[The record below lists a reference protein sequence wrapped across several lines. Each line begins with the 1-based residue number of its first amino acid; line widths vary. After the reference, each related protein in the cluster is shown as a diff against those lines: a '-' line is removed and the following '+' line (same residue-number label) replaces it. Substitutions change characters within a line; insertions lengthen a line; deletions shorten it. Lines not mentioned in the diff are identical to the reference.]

1 MRKFKLL
8 LIAFIIIKITAEAV
22 PAYRSARIFNQSD
35 GNKVVYYLLGD
46 EHYHAYYTTDGYML
60 TLDSAGRN
68 MCYAVQDK
76 DETILT
82 SNHLAHNVLARA
94 PEEKLFVSTLNK
106 IDFNIVYQKKA
117 KLNSRKKVLA
127 TDFPKSGNVRGLVLL
142 VEFSDNSFSE
152 DNPRDLFYRQLND
165 SNYTE
170 NGATGSAKY
179 YFKDQSMNN
188 FNPTFDVYGPIKLK
202 KSITYYGT
210 NNSAGTDMNTAD
222 MVVEACKYAH
232 DSLGVD
238 FSKYDYN
245 NDGNVDFVYI
255 KYAGY
260 GESYG
265 APSYTI
271 WPHASNINDWYRHL
285 TLDDKSI
292 GRYACSCELRGTT
305 GSDIDNIGT
314 FCHEFGHVLGLPDFY
329 NTSGG
334 TNQVGVWSI
343 MDYGCYNNKSRT
355 PPAYSAFERCS
366 LGWLKYTDIDTPADY
381 MELPELTANNFAYR
395 LTTDKD
401 NEYFILENRQQ
412 KGWDAALPATGM
424 MITHVDY
431 SSSAWANNTVNTN
444 SSHPRYTLEPADNNN
459 SNTEESYKGDLY
471 PGVTNNTS
479 FTDGTTPNS
488 LQWDGTPTKK
498 GVSGIQN
505 SNGIVSFGFM
515 MEKLKTPLALDA
527 SEVTENSFVANWE
540 SVDHVK
546 EYVLTVKKTLPDSLK
561 PLPLSEDFS
570 KMTEGNYPTANSTN
584 ISDSIDHY
592 MSNEGWT
599 GDYIYQAGGKCRIG
613 DYQKSGK
620 ITTPMIDLSRD
631 STFTVA
637 FKARAFTGKTLNYYV
652 SYLDAS
658 NNDNVIQK
666 TSFKGNSTDK
676 DIILVLKGGVKQ
688 AKISISTQNERLFI
702 DEFRVL
708 RGTVDSAKV
717 WETTNPQYVFNKL
730 TDTSYKITNLEP
742 GFTYTYTVQAL
753 SSDSLYNSN
762 VSNNIIVTISN
773 NTGITL
779 NKIDNNITVEGTV
792 LHILTSS
799 TIQPFIIYGLNGS
812 VIYKGTINKEKKIK
826 LPSSGIYIVRVGNAA
841 SKIMVR

>member
-94 PEEKLFVSTLNK
+94 SEEKLFVSTLNK

-314 FCHEFGHVLGLPDFY
+314 FCHEFGHVLGLPDY
-329 NTSGG
+329 YDTSGSS
-334 TNQVGVWSI
+334 NQTLGSWSI
-343 MDYGCYNNKSRT
+343 MDYGNYCNLGRT
-355 PPAYSAFERCS
+355 PPVYSVYDRFF
-366 LGWLKYTDIDTPADY
+366 LGWLTPEQKSTTAALILNPIYQSTTPPSNTINQAFLLSATTHNLTGKNPSPNEFFMLEYRQKTGWDTYLPAEGMCIWHIDFNQTLWDDNSPNDYTGTTQ
-381 MELPELTANNFAYR
+381 TAASHMHVYLQPLSGS
-395 LTTDKD
+395 LTTPGTA
-401 NEYFILENRQQ
+401 FT
-412 KGWDAALPATGM
+412 TG
-424 MITHVDY
+424 
-431 SSSAWANNTVNTN
+431 
-444 SSHPRYTLEPADNNN
+444 
-459 SNTEESYKGDLY
+459 
-471 PGVTNNTS
+471 S
-479 FTDGTTPNS
+479 FTPIT
-488 LQWDGTPTKK
+488 WDGTDINRVLNNITKTTDN
-498 GVSGIQN
+498 IT
-505 SNGIVSFGFM
+505 FDFM
-515 MEKLKTPLALDA
+515 SPRL
-527 SEVTENSFVANWE
+527 
-540 SVDHVK
+540 
-546 EYVLTVKKTLPDSLK
+546 LT
-561 PLPLSEDFS
+561 
-570 KMTEGNYPTANSTN
+570 
-584 ISDSIDHY
+584 
-592 MSNEGWT
+592 T
-599 GDYIYQAGGKCRIG
+599 G
-613 DYQKSGK
+613 
-620 ITTPMIDLSRD
+620 
-631 STFTVA
+631 
-637 FKARAFTGKTLNYYV
+637 AFTGYATTLGTPSTSQDIAITAMNLTGNLNLNFKKNIHYELRLSTGNSWSKSLSIIPTSGCVNETVQVRYNPAITGTQSDTLNISSPSLAAKTFNLYGTAIIGPSSPVIYV
-652 SYLDAS
+652 GKIENTLSFSSTKVSFS
-658 NNDNVIQK
+658 NTKLINVQAADLL
-666 TSFKGNSTDK
+666 S
-676 DIILVLKGGVKQ
+676 DISLSVSGTNAGMFTVLPGII
-688 AKISISTQNERLFI
+688 AK
-702 DEFRVL
+702 
-708 RGTVDSAKV
+708 DSA
-717 WETTNPQYVFNKL
+717 L
-730 TDTSYKITNLEP
+730 GDG
-742 GFTYTYTVQAL
+742 GFTFTITYIPTETGNHTATL
-753 SSDSLYNSN
+753 
-762 VSNNIIVTISN
+762 TISGGGMN
-773 NTGITL
+773 PARVIVLTG
-779 NKIDNNITVEGTV
+779 
-792 LHILTSS
+792 
-799 TIQPFIIYGLNGS
+799 
-812 VIYKGTINKEKKIK
+812 
-826 LPSSGIYIVRVGNAA
+826 SGF
-841 SKIMVR
+841 